1 MIESDYMLQL
11 KNITKVYTSGDTDVH
26 ALRGLNLSFRE
37 SEFVSILGPSGCG
50 KTTLLNIIGG
60 LDHYTAGD
68 LVINGKSTKDFR
80 DGDWDAY
87 RNNSIG
93 FVFQSYN
100 LIPHQ
105 NVISNVELALTL
117 SGVSKAERV
126 DRAKN
131 VLERVGLG
139 DQFYKKPNQLS
150 GGQMQRVA
158 IARALIN
165 DPDILLADEP
175 TGALDSETSVQV
187 MELLREIAQDKL
199 VIMVTHNPELAD
211 TYSTRIIKLLD
222 GRMISDTDE
231 VDASDAPNDFKV
243 RRTSMSF
250 GTALA
255 LSFKN
260 LLTKKA
266 RTLLTAFAGSIGII
280 GIALIMSLSNGMQE
294 FIDETE
300 RDTLSSYPITIEHES
315 MDLTS
320 MIQSFQGSDGLREE
334 RELNKV
340 YANTFMYKMMNTMM
354 SEVKQNDLAAFKK
367 YVENLEADPNVLDS
381 EKLSTFTTAISYS
394 YNIPLNLYHTTRDGT
409 LELVNPNPMMS
420 QMRGGMGGG
429 ASGSG
434 GMSGLNLMGSGGMDL
449 WRPLIPNPDFLAE
462 QYEVVSGKMPEHYD
476 EAVLI
481 VTESNEVPDI
491 LLYSLGLKT
500 QKDYDAMIKAVM
512 RGDAVDDTAESFE
525 YDEIT
530 ALRYPML
537 LPTDIYEKQG
547 NAWVDMSENEDFMY
561 NVAADAIKVKI
572 VGILRPNPDAAAVA
586 SDVFIGYTTELMDYI
601 ITHTAEAEIV
611 KLQQDNPDI
620 DVFTGLPFEGADEP
634 MFKSMD
640 DIIDYINTLPEEER
654 TEAATQM
661 EQATQF
667 GIPEEQLLAMM
678 NEMSVQM
685 QTDATYDGNIKKLGV
700 TDLDHPS
707 TINIYASSFE
717 NKDAIADFIVRY
729 NETVEEGGDIT
740 YTDFVGLLMSSI
752 TTVINAISI
761 VLIAF
766 VSISLVVSSIMIGI
780 ITYISVL
787 ERTREIGVLRAIG
800 ASKRDISRVFNAETL
815 IIGLS
820 AGLLGIIITA
830 LLCIPANAIVLYL
843 TDIPNVA
850 LLPVNGAVA
859 LIIISMVLTFIAGLL
874 PSRMAARKDPVVA
887 LRTE

>member
-1 MIESDYMLQL
+1 MLQL

-60 LDHYTAGD
+60 LDHYTDGD

-80 DGDWDAY
+80 DNDWDAY

-139 DQFYKKPNQLS
+139 DQLYKKPNQLS

-187 MELLREIAQDKL
+187 MELLREIAADKL

-211 TYSTRIIKLLD
+211 TYSTRIIRLLD
-222 GRMISDTDE
+222 GRMLSDTDT
-231 VDASDAPNDFKV
+231 VDASDDPNDFKV

-280 GIALIMSLSNGMQE
+280 GIALIMALSNGLQTY
-294 FIDETE
+294 IDNTE
-300 RDTLSSYPITIEHES
+300 RDTLSSYPITIENES

-320 MIQSFQGSDGLREE
+320 MIQSFQGSGGLREE
-334 RELNKV
+334 RDLNKV

-367 YVENLEADPNVLDS
+367 YIEDLEADPNVLSS
-381 EKLSTFTTAISYS
+381 EKLSSYTTAISYA
-394 YNIPLNLYHTTRDGT
+394 YNIPLNLYHMTRDGT

-420 QMRGGMGGG
+420 QMRGGAGGG
-429 ASGSG
+429 AGAGG
-434 GMSGLNLMGSGGMDL
+434 GMAGMNLMSSGGMDM

-462 QYEVVSGKMPEHYD
+462 QYEVVHGKMPENYD

-481 VTESNEVPDI
+481 VTEHNEVPDI

-512 RGDAVDDTAESFE
+512 RGDPVNDTAESFE

-530 ALRYPML
+530 SLRYPML

-547 NAWVDMSENEDFMY
+547 NGWVDMSEDDDFMY
-561 NVAADAIKVKI
+561 NVAADAMTVKI

-586 SDVFIGYTTELMDYI
+586 SDVFIGYTTDLMDYI
-601 ITHTAEAEIV
+601 ILHTAEAEIV
-611 KLQQDNPDI
+611 KLQQENPDV
-620 DVFTGLPFEGADEP
+620 DVFTGLPFEVSDEP

-640 DIIDYINTLPEEER
+640 DIIAYINTLPDDER

-678 NEMSVQM
+678 NEMSVQV

-717 NKDAIADFIVRY
+717 NKDAIADFIARY

-752 TTVINAISI
+752 TTVISAISI

-830 LLCIPANAIVLYL
+830 VLCIPANAIVLHL

-850 LLPVNGAVA
+850 LLPLNGAVA
-859 LIIISMVLTFIAGLL
+859 LIVISMALTFVAGLL